1 MNVVQKIE
9 RWGDSHHP
17 GILDITRIALGVFLL
32 LKGIGFME
40 NSAYLKDL
48 IENQHVMLVSSD
60 LLMALVYYVTFA
72 HLVGGTMIA
81 IGTLTRLAS
90 IVQIPIV
97 LAAVFLTD
105 FFQSPVNTMAWPSIV
120 ALVLLVLFTVIGSG
134 PFSLDRYLAKWE
146 A

>member
-40 NSAYLKDL
+40 SSAYLKDL
-48 IENQHVMLVSSD
+48 IENQQVMPVSSGI
-60 LLMALVYYVTFA
+60 LMALVYYVTFA
-72 HLVGGTMIA
+72 HLVGGAMIA
-81 IGTLTRLAS
+81 IGTLTRLS
-90 IVQIPIV
+90 CIVQIPIV

-105 FFQSPVNTMAWPSIV
+105 FFQSPVNAMAWPSIV
-120 ALVLLVLFTVIGSG
+120 ALALLVLFTVIGSG

-146 A
+146 D

>member
-1 MNVVQKIE
+1 MNLVHKIE
-9 RWGDSHHP
+9 NWGDHHHP
-17 GILDITRIALGVFLL
+17 MVLDITRIALGVFLL

-48 IENQHVMLVSSD
+48 IENQHVMPVSSD